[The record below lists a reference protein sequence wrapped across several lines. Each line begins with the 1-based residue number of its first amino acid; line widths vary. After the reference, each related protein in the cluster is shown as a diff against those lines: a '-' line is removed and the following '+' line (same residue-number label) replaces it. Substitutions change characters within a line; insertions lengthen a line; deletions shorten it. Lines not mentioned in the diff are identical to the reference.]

1 MKTFS
6 QTVLRTL
13 FLGFIFCCCRNAS
26 AAPQTVWR
34 IGTFNESP
42 SEFNTGKQGPP
53 LFGSRYPKG
62 ELVYIVGK
70 SQPATDWPGY
80 QEGATIGKPG
90 SRPHPYTIQFELEE
104 VPQGLYTFKAG
115 LLSETARVAEL
126 RVEINGHA
134 ALFYQHPK
142 LNYGGG
148 DRDMV
153 TLPIAAADA
162 VAFDLPTPS
171 CRKEPIDWS

>member
-6 QTVLRTL
+6 QTVLWAF
-13 FLGFIFCCCRNAS
+13 FLSFIFCCCQNAS

-80 QEGATIGKPG
+80 QEGATMRQTWKPPASLHHSVRFGPRFPKG
-90 SRPHPYTIQFELEE
+90 SIR
-104 VPQGLYTFKAG
+104 
-115 LLSETARVAEL
+115 
-126 RVEINGHA
+126 
-134 ALFYQHPK
+134 
-142 LNYGGG
+142 
-148 DRDMV
+148 
-153 TLPIAAADA
+153 
-162 VAFDLPTPS
+162 
-171 CRKEPIDWS
+171 